1 MKIIINEF
9 DKITRWP
16 KKKSDKDIV
25 IKWLSNKFR
34 FNIIYTEK
42 EINSIIKTHHVFDD
56 VALLRRELISQKYL
70 QRKCNGSQYWKK

>member
-1 MKIIINEF
+1 MKTIINEF

-16 KKKSDKDIV
+16 KNKSDKDIV

-42 EINSIIKTHHVFDD
+42 EINSIIKLHHVFDD

-70 QRKCNGSQYWKK
+70 QRKCNGSEYWKK

>member
-16 KKKSDKDIV
+16 KNKSDKDII

-34 FNIIYTEK
+34 FNYNI
-42 EINSIIKTHHVFDD
+42 
-56 VALLRRELISQKYL
+56 
-70 QRKCNGSQYWKK
+70 